1 MKFKFKF
8 GLLPRVLLA
17 ICLGLLLGP
26 ILPVWLL
33 RIFQTFNS
41 IFGEYLNFLI
51 PLIIVGL
58 VTPAIADLEKGGG
71 RILVVT
77 LIISYVITLVSGVI
91 TYFASAET
99 LPHLITTHGI
109 DTALDTGS
117 SSIAPYFKID
127 IPPLMNVMDALVI
140 SFLIGIG
147 AAYAGSKSVYNF
159 FKDFRL
165 IMGKAITSSLLPL
178 IPIYIFGIFLRLSAS
193 DEVSIIMRV
202 FASIVLLMLV
212 LHIIWLLILYFTAG
226 AIVKRNPFKLLLQ
239 MLPVYFTAYGT
250 QSSAATI
257 PVTLEHTLKMG
268 VRLEIASFTIPLCAT
283 INLSGSMLKLVVIAV
298 AFMIMRDM
306 PFDFGLFMGFICV
319 MGITLI
325 AAPGVPSGVIMAA
338 VGVLS
343 SMLGFS
349 EEDLGIVIAIYVATG
364 GFGTATNVTGDG
376 AIALVVEKIFKKQQL
391 NIAEGGGE

>member
-17 ICLGLLLGP
+17 ICLGLVLGP
-26 ILPVWLL
+26 ILPVWIL

-41 IFGEYLNFLI
+41 IFGGYLSFLI

-58 VTPAIADLEKGGG
+58 VTPAIADLDKGGG
-71 RILVVT
+71 RLLVVT
-77 LIISYVITLVSGVI
+77 IIISYVITLVSGII
-91 TYFASAET
+91 TFFASAEF
-99 LPHLITTHGI
+99 LPHLITPHCL
-109 DTALDTGS
+109 DTALDS
-117 SSIAPYFKID
+117 SSTSLEPYFKID
-127 IPPLMNVMDALVI
+127 IPPLMNVMDALVV
-140 SFLIGIG
+140 SFIIGIG
-147 AAYAGSKSVYNF
+147 SAYGGCKSVYNV
-159 FKDFRL
+159 FKEFRV
-165 IMGKAITSSLLPL
+165 IMGKAITYSLLPL
-178 IPIYIFGIFLRLSAS
+178 IPIYIFGIFLRLSSS
-193 DEVSIIMRV
+193 DEVSIILRV
-202 FASIVLLMLV
+202 FASIVLLMFV

-226 AIVKRNPFKLLLQ
+226 AIVKRNPLKLLLH

-268 VRLEIASFTIPLCAT
+268 VRLEIASFIIPLCAT
-283 INLSGSMLKLVVIAV
+283 INLSGSMLKIVVISV

-343 SMLGFS
+343 SMLGFT
-349 EEDLGIVIAIYVATG
+349 EVDLGIVIAIYVATG

-376 AIALVVEKIFKKQQL
+376 AIALMVEKIFKKQKL
-391 NIAEGGGE
+391 NLEQSALA